1 MILWTLLAACTATTE
16 KDSGD
21 GAGGCAAG
29 EACVE
34 IGNGETAHTPLAD
47 GDHVV
52 MVHGPQGGWHVW
64 GSLKTTNMSDIVSIH
79 YTIDVKDTGA
89 RVSDNNYNVQM
100 VASGTDYVYYG
111 LFGFLNADDPA
122 TSDVVET
129 PPDVLA
135 GKTFTMCMSVTDAND
150 STRTAEDCVDVVAD
164 PDPCD
169 LDDSCVEDTG
179 ATG

>member
-1 MILWTLLAACTATTE
+1 MIVLTLLAACTGYEE
-16 KDSGD
+16 KDSGTS
-21 GAGGCAAG
+21 GCAAG
-29 EACVE
+29 DPCVE
-34 IGNGETAHTPLAD
+34 VGNGDTSHAPLAD

-64 GSLKTTNMSDIVSIH
+64 GSLETANMSDIVSIH
-79 YTIDVKDTGA
+79 FTIDVKDTGA

-100 VASGTDYVYYG
+100 VAGGGGYVYYG

-122 TSDVVET
+122 TSDVVEI

-135 GKTFTMCMSVTDAND
+135 GKTFNICMDVTDAND
-150 STRTAEDCVDVVAD
+150 STKTANDCVEVVAD

-179 ATG
+179 ASG